1 MRRFAVS
8 LILALSTAVVS
19 AQGDRLAG
27 RWEGTAQ
34 SPQGERKAAASFKKE
49 ASGYTGTITGL
60 RGDIAFKEV
69 KVEGDKI
76 LATAEVEAQGTTIAI
91 KYEFALAGDA
101 LKGKGEVDFN
111 GQVFSFNYDLKRAA
125 EGASGA
131 QSVPAQQVAPPPQRR
146 ESVPQPVQQQARDY
160 FAGQWKFKWLGRDSP
175 LSTGG
180 PREGTATFRPVV
192 DGKFLELVTE
202 GKSESGAYRELG
214 YLGYDSEKKSV
225 TLFEARS
232 NGIALLSV
240 GDWSSPVSIRFA
252 VAPVQAGG
260 QTLRLKRTINVVAAH
275 SWTMVEDLSIDGG
288 PFQRLGNAIYTK
300 AGSEGAKD

>member
-1 MRRFAVS
+1 MKKSVDSDRSKDRIKAAPRWLRS
-8 LILALSTAVVS
+8 RILL
-19 AQGDRLAG
+19 RLARQLVRSSYRG
-27 RWEGTAQ
+27 SRAIAHVKRGTA
-34 SPQGERKAAASFKKE
+34 RIDLRASIFC
-49 ASGYTGTITGL
+49 
-60 RGDIAFKEV
+60 
-69 KVEGDKI
+69 
-76 LATAEVEAQGTTIAI
+76 
-91 KYEFALAGDA
+91 
-101 LKGKGEVDFN
+101 
-111 GQVFSFNYDLKRAA
+111 
-125 EGASGA
+125 
-131 QSVPAQQVAPPPQRR
+131 SVR
-146 ESVPQPVQQQARDY
+146 ESVPQPVQQQSRDY

-225 TLFEARS
+225 TLFEARG
-232 NGIALLSV
+232 NGIALLCV
-240 GDWSSPVSIRFA
+240 GDWSSPVSIRFS

-275 SWTMVEDLSIDGG
+275 SWTMVEELSVDGG

-300 AGSEGAKD
+300 VGAEGAKE

>member
-1 MRRFAVS
+1 MRLSAGL
-8 LILALSTAVVS
+8 LILVLATSAGR

-27 RWEGTAQ
+27 RWEGTVQ

-49 ASGYTGTITGL
+49 AAGYTGTITGL

-91 KYEFALAGDA
+91 KYEFDLAGDD

-125 EGASGA
+125 EAASGA
-131 QSVPAQQVAPPPQRR
+131 QSVPAQPPQRR
-146 ESVPQPVQQQARDY
+146 ESVPQPVQQQSRDY

-225 TLFEARS
+225 TLFEARG
-232 NGIALLSV
+232 NGIALLCV
-240 GDWSSPVSIRFA
+240 GDWSSPVSIRFS

-275 SWTMVEDLSIDGG
+275 SWTMVEELSVDGG

-300 AGSEGAKD
+300 VGAEGAKE